1 MTSPAFLVA
10 PGDDLADRIARRLLE
25 RHGAA
30 RPDWSGLTLL
40 VPATAA
46 IAPLRRALLGR
57 AGPLLG
63 PDIRTPAGFAES
75 RGGGEPPLG
84 ALECRLLLTAALRR
98 HRGLLPEADRGRAAA
113 ALFEL
118 FEELTAS
125 AVDPGADEAAFA
137 ARLQQAYGAREN
149 PWLSREAQVVQRLW
163 QAFTQDTGA
172 RSPAATYRR
181 RLDAALGSLTD
192 GEALYFCGLD
202 DVDAGEAAA
211 IAAALRSGRAELWL
225 QGRLEGHDGAS
236 LRALCAAIGI
246 APQPVA
252 STTDARGALLD
263 IAYASDDVGAVDGRD
278 RGHGPLPQGLAL
290 VEAAGPEH
298 EARCVE
304 LAVRQALLD
313 GAGQVAVIAGD
324 RRLARRLRA
333 LLERAGLALEDRA
346 GWALSTSSAAA
357 TLDAWLQCLETG
369 FQFRPLLELLKSGF
383 MEPPAAALE
392 ELERGLI
399 YGRPAIEGGLPEF
412 IASARSKA
420 LQDLLRGLQRAA
432 TSLPRGTAPATRW
445 MELLLGSLRAL
456 PAWEALLADPAG
468 ARLAGVLGELDAAC
482 RGVSLALDW
491 PQFRELLDRAIEG
504 ETFVP
509 EARGGPVRLV
519 TLAQA
524 QFERPDLLV
533 LAGAT
538 RDQLPGSGGATPF
551 FNASV
556 RRELGLPDWT
566 ARRALALS
574 RLRRAL
580 QCAPRVLV
588 TWAPASL
595 DEPAQPSPWL
605 EAVEACCA
613 ADLRDHALPRLA
625 ASAAAEVSRPEGTAP
640 ARRRPAPPAPAALL
654 PATLSSGA
662 HQALVDCPYQFFAR
676 AMLGLRSEHAPDED
690 PDRSDYGNRV
700 HEILQAFTRPV
711 EGLPPPFEG
720 AVSADN
726 REQAHERLRAIAAAV
741 FARDLQRRALAR
753 LWSAEFESALPRLLD
768 WLAARPP
775 LRGVEAEV
783 ELSREFAG
791 VQLSGRADRL
801 EAQADG
807 RRALVDYK
815 TGRLP
820 RQQDVDAG
828 EAVQLLH
835 YALLEPAINAV
846 EYLALREGER
856 GFGRDR
862 ELARLRA
869 SAGARLDRALRELR
883 GGAALPAHGHEEACK
898 YCDYRGLCR
907 LEDWHG

>member
-1 MTSPAFLVA
+1 MTSPVFLVA

-30 RPDWSGLTLL
+30 RPDWSGITLL
-40 VPATAA
+40 VPAAAA
-46 IAPLRRALLGR
+46 IAPLRRALLAR

-63 PDIRTPAGFAES
+63 PDIRTPAGFAEA

-98 HRGLLPEADRGRAAA
+98 HRGLLPEVDRGRAAA

-125 AVDPGADEAAFA
+125 AVDPGADEAAFT

-163 QAFTQDTGA
+163 QAFTEDTGA

-181 RLDAALGSLTD
+181 RLAAALASLGGD
-192 GEALYFCGLD
+192 EAAYFCGLD

-211 IAAALRSGRAELWL
+211 IAVALRSGRAELWL
-225 QGRLEGHDGAS
+225 QGRLEGHDGAA
-236 LRALCAAIGI
+236 LRALCTAIGV

-252 STTDARGALLD
+252 AATDARGTLLD
-263 IAYASDDVGAVDGRD
+263 AAYAEAPAPAIVADG
-278 RGHGPLPQGLAL
+278 PGLRL
-290 VEAAGPEH
+290 LEAAGPEH

-333 LLERAGLALEDRA
+333 LLERAGITLEDRA

-357 TLDAWLQCLETG
+357 TLDAWLQCLDSG

-383 MEPPAAALE
+383 MEPPPAALE

-412 IASARSKA
+412 IAGARSQA
-420 LQDLLRGLQRAA
+420 LQDLLRSLQRAA
-432 TSLPRGTAPATRW
+432 VSLPRGTAPATRW

-482 RGVSLALDW
+482 RGVSLSLDW

-538 RDQLPGSGGATPF
+538 REQLPGSGGAAPF

-556 RRELGLPDWT
+556 RRELGLPDWA

-580 QCAPRVLV
+580 QSAPRVLV

-613 ADLRDHALPRLA
+613 ADLREHALPLLA
-625 ASAAAEVSRPEGTAP
+625 ASAAAEVSLPEGTAP

-690 PDRSDYGNRV
+690 PDRSDYGQRV
-700 HEILQAFTRPV
+700 HAILEAFTRPV

-720 AVSADN
+720 AVMADN
-726 REQAHERLRAIAAAV
+726 REQARERLRAIAAAV

-775 LRGVEAEV
+775 LRAVEAEV
-783 ELSREFAG
+783 ELNREFAG
-791 VQLSGRADRL
+791 VELSGRADRI
-801 EAQADG
+801 EVRADG

-820 RQQDVDAG
+820 RQEDVDAG

-835 YALLEPAINAV
+835 YALLDPAVGAV
-846 EYLALREGER
+846 EYLALREGQR

-883 GGAALPAHGHEEACK
+883 AAAPLPAHGHEKVCER
-898 YCDYRGLCR
+898 CDYRAVCR
-907 LEDWHG
+907 LEDWVE